1 VSSAVA
7 GLIILAGVTVGVIA
21 VQQYRKG
28 ELNGKS
34 TALVFAYITVMA
46 AVVLVNT
53 IPAPYSVEL
62 VNVS

>member
-1 VSSAVA
+1 VSLAVA

-21 VQQYRKG
+21 VRQYRKG
-28 ELNGKS
+28 ELNSKS

-46 AVVLVNT
+46 VVVLVNT
-53 IPAPYSVEL
+53 IPSDYPQL